1 MGPAETSSEAALTTN
16 STDKNTAKIF
26 FISKRSFLKIFYKKI
41 IPFDMEKV
49 NMQSYVLCILE
60 GKGFHVIEH
69 VDASLVPSAEKCGI

>member
-16 STDKNTAKIF
+16 STDKNTA
-26 FISKRSFLKIFYKKI
+26 KIFYKKI

-60 GKGFHVIEH
+60 GKVFHVIEH